1 MMADIGTAHID
12 EHAAAFALD
21 ALEPAE
27 AESVTAHV
35 RSCRSCAELVTRT
48 QRVAGLLGLAVDL
61 HAEPLAPGH
70 YGRLWDRLRAEERVV
85 PLRRLRRRVSVRRG
99 WLALAAA
106 AVLVLVFG
114 GWNLQLRHE
123 LSSQDQLVRLVA
135 MGEPRE
141 LSTNTLSADV
151 HGRAYVDRST
161 DAVALT
167 VSRLPQLAG
176 NRAYEIW
183 FTRADGGLVR
193 GGTFQ
198 TAADGS
204 AAVLASAPGGLQA
217 YVGVGVT
224 DEPLGGSGTPSTPML
239 MYWVI

>member
-1 MMADIGTAHID
+1 MADIGTMHIE
-12 EHAAAFALD
+12 EHAAAYALD

-27 AESVTAHV
+27 VVLVEAHV
-35 RSCRSCAELVTRT
+35 RSCPSCAELVTRA
-48 QRVAGLLGLAVDL
+48 QRVAGLLGLAVD
-61 HAEPLAPGH
+61 AEPPAPGH
-70 YGRLWDRLRAEERVV
+70 YGRLWNKVRPEQRVL
-85 PLRRLRRRVSVRRG
+85 PLRGLRRRLSVRRS

-106 AVLVLVFG
+106 AVLVLAFG
-114 GWNLQLRHE
+114 GWNLQLRQE

-161 DAVALT
+161 NQVALT

-176 NRAYEIW
+176 NRRYEIW

-193 GGTFQ
+193 GDTFQ

-224 DEPLGGSGTPSTPML
+224 DEPLGGSGAPSTPML